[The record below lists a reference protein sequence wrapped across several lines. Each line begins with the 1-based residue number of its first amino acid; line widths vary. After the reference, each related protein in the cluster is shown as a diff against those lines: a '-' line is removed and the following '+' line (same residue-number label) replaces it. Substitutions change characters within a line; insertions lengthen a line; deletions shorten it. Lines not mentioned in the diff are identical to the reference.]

1 VTSTLLVGVNTSEI
15 ERKLAAIFAADVQGY
30 SRLMGIDEVGTLR
43 TLTAYREIID
53 ALIAQDRGRIF
64 NTAGDSITAEFPS
77 VVDAVQCAV
86 EVQRAVGE
94 ENGKRSPEQQMHF
107 RIGVHVGDVLVK
119 GDNLFG
125 DGVNI
130 AARLEALAEPGGICV
145 SGSVRDY
152 VGKKLPVVFT
162 DCGEQAVKN
171 IAEPV
176 RAYRI
181 NTVKAAEDRPSLPLP
196 DKPSIA
202 VLPFTNISGDP
213 EQEYFADGMVE
224 EIITALSRV
233 KWFFVIARNSSFTFK
248 GRAVDIKQVGRELGV
263 RYVLEGSVRKAGN
276 QVRITG
282 QLIDATTCRHVWA
295 DRFEGGIEDVFDLQ
309 DRITESVVG
318 VIEPNVLLAEI
329 GRAKAKPTGI
339 LDAYD
344 LYLRS
349 LPFRYSGTREGTEEA
364 MGLLL
369 RAIAIDPQYAVAT
382 AGAALCHCVCV
393 LQRWEERGSE
403 GAIEGVRLARE
414 ALAAN
419 PEDTPTLSQ
428 AGYALS
434 YLAHDHD
441 AGLAAIDRALQA
453 NPNSAESLH
462 WSGWIRCYIGAPHSA
477 IEHFRRAIRLSP
489 LDANIPWI
497 DHGLSF
503 AYLMLGEYGEAL
515 SWATKAVALMPAW
528 EASHRGVV
536 ASLALLGRLDEAR
549 AAACRLRDIAPTLR
563 LGAVGRASAYP
574 AWFLERYLGAL
585 RQAGIPE

>member
-1 VTSTLLVGVNTSEI
+1 
-15 ERKLAAIFAADVQGY
+15 
-30 SRLMGIDEVGTLR
+30 
-43 TLTAYREIID
+43 
-53 ALIAQDRGRIF
+53 
-64 NTAGDSITAEFPS
+64 
-77 VVDAVQCAV
+77 
-86 EVQRAVGE
+86 
-94 ENGKRSPEQQMHF
+94 
-107 RIGVHVGDVLVK
+107 
-119 GDNLFG
+119 
-125 DGVNI
+125 
-130 AARLEALAEPGGICV
+130 
-145 SGSVRDY
+145 
-152 VGKKLPVVFT
+152 
-162 DCGEQAVKN
+162 
-171 IAEPV
+171 
-176 RAYRI
+176 
-181 NTVKAAEDRPSLPLP
+181 
-196 DKPSIA
+196 
-202 VLPFTNISGDP
+202 
-213 EQEYFADGMVE
+213 
-224 EIITALSRV
+224 
-233 KWFFVIARNSSFTFK
+233 
-248 GRAVDIKQVGRELGV
+248 
-263 RYVLEGSVRKAGN
+263 
-276 QVRITG
+276 
-282 QLIDATTCRHVWA
+282 
-295 DRFEGGIEDVFDLQ
+295 
-309 DRITESVVG
+309 
-318 VIEPNVLLAEI
+318 
-329 GRAKAKPTGI
+329 
-339 LDAYD
+339 
-344 LYLRS
+344 
-349 LPFRYSGTREGTEEA
+349 
-364 MGLLL
+364 
-369 RAIAIDPQYAVAT
+369 
-382 AGAALCHCVCV
+382 V

>member
-1 VTSTLLVGVNTSEI
+1 MTVT
-15 ERKLAAIFAADVQGY
+15 RKLAAILAADVAGY
-30 SRLMGIDEVGTLR
+30 SRLMGADEEGTLDR
-43 TLTAYREIID
+43 LKAHRRELID
-53 ALIAQDRGRIF
+53 PKITEHHGRIVK
-64 NTAGDSITAEFPS
+64 TTGDGMLVEFASP
-77 VVDAVQCAV
+77 VEAVRCAV
-86 EVQRAVGE
+86 EVQQRMSERNASEPSERRITFRVGV
-94 ENGKRSPEQQMHF
+94 NL
-107 RIGVHVGDVLVK
+107 GDIIVE
-119 GDNLFG
+119 GDDIHG

-130 AARLEALAEPGGICV
+130 AARLEALAEPGTVYI
-145 SGSVRDY
+145 SGTAYDQVRD
-152 VGKKLPVVFT
+152 KLAHDFE
-162 DCGEQAVKN
+162 DRGEQSLKN
-171 IAEPV
+171 IARPV
-176 RAYRI
+176 RVYRLGAEPAGYA
-181 NTVKAAEDRPSLPLP
+181 TPGATGKAARPALALP

-202 VLPFTNISGDP
+202 VLPFQNMSGDP
-213 EQEYFADGMVE
+213 EQEYFADGIVD
-224 EIITALSRV
+224 EITTALSRV
-233 KWFFVIARNSSFTFK
+233 KWFIVIARNSSFTYK

-263 RYVLEGSVRKAGN
+263 RYVLEGGVRKAGN
-276 QVRITG
+276 RLRISG
-282 QLIDATTCRHVWA
+282 QLIEASTGRHVWA
-295 DRFEGGIEDVFDLQ
+295 DRFDGGIEDVFDLQ

-329 GRAKAKPTGI
+329 GRARAKPTEN

-349 LPFRYSGTREGTEEA
+349 LPFRYSGTREGTKEGMA
-364 MGLLL
+364 LLL
-369 RAIAIDPQYAVAT
+369 RAIAIDPQYAVAK
-382 AGAALCHCVCV
+382 AGAALCHALCV
-393 LQRWEERGSE
+393 LQCWEERGGE

-453 NPNSAESLH
+453 NPNSAETLH
-462 WSGWIRCYIGAPHSA
+462 WSGWIRCYIGAPRSA

-489 LDANIPWI
+489 LDPNIPWI

-515 SWATKAVALMPAW
+515 SWALKAVALMPAW
-528 EASHRGVV
+528 EGSHRGLIT
-536 ASLALLGRLDEAR
+536 SLALLGRLDEAR
-549 AAACRLRDIAPTLR
+549 AAACRLREIAPTLR